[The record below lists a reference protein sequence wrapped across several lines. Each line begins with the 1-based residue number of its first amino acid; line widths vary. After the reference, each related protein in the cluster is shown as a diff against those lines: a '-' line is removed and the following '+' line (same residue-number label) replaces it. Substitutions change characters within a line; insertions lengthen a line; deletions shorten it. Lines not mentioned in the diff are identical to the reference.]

1 MTSRIMIVEDNGVS
15 RGLMTYLLESRGHV
29 VAAFEDGGSALAGVP
44 GFRPDLIL
52 CDLLLPGLD
61 GVSLAHR
68 LAAPGAYASIALAA
82 ITASDRPADEAQALE
97 AGFQL
102 FLRKPIEPEAFL
114 TAIEDLLSRTAAS
127 RRSPTVALAGLRR
140 TRTT

>member
-15 RGLMTYLLESRGHV
+15 RGLMTYLLESRGYV

-61 GVSLAHR
+61 GVSLARR
-68 LAAPGAYASIALAA
+68 LTAPGAYADVALAA
-82 ITASDRPADEAQALE
+82 ITASDRPADEVQALD

-102 FLRKPIEPEAFL
+102 FLRKPIEPEPFL
-114 TAIEDLLSRTAAS
+114 RAIEDLLSRTAAS
-127 RRSPTVALAGLRR
+127 RRSPTVALGLRR
-140 TRTT
+140 SRST